1 MLLLTN
7 CIWQALFSAVACDE
21 AHDWVRRINV
31 LMISGLHPLSWKN
44 RCLLVT
50 IGFFQNIKRVS
61 LVHDNRSALNEM
73 HIHQENHWNDI
84 IFYWY
89 QSYHWYQWTIRITLF
104 PARPREKIIYVTLMR
119 CIFTNRTIGMAS
131 FSIGTN
137 RTISTNGPSE
147 LPCTQLDHMENILIP
162 LMRCIFTNRTIWM
175 TCFSVG
181 TTCIIGTNG
190 PLELPCTQLDHMENN
205 LGPLN
210 EMHIHQ

>member
-1 MLLLTN
+1 
-7 CIWQALFSAVACDE
+7 
-21 AHDWVRRINV
+21 
-31 LMISGLHPLSWKN
+31 
-44 RCLLVT
+44 
-50 IGFFQNIKRVS
+50 
-61 LVHDNRSALNEM
+61 
-73 HIHQENHWNDI
+73 
-84 IFYWY
+84 
-89 QSYHWYQWTIRITLF
+89 
-104 PARPREKIIYVTLMR
+104 MR

-147 LPCTQLDHMENILIP
+147 LPCTQLDYMENILIP

-181 TTCIIGTNG
+181 TNCIIGTDG

-210 EMHIHQ
+210 ELHIHQ